1 MSQPNISGIATTT
14 EVIPYDQAIA
24 QWMMRPLVNSPIR
37 PNHITTLSLIL
48 GIGAALLFAL
58 GSPSLVALAPI
69 AFILSRILD
78 HADGEL
84 ARLSG
89 RTSRLGH
96 KYDIVADFITTTILF
111 VGIGFGEAAGPL
123 GRLAPILGL
132 GAGVCIALIY
142 LLHGG
147 NRACGPGSTDKQL
160 RLGRFEIEDVLYITA
175 PITWLG
181 ALTPYLVAASL
192 GAPAF
197 GAFALWQCYFAR
209 RHDRPATPDT
219 IKSPEPSGAPGTPET
234 PGARG

>member
-1 MSQPNISGIATTT
+1 MSQPTISRNTTAA

-24 QWMMRPLVNSPIR
+24 QWLMRPLVNSPIR

-48 GIGAALLFAL
+48 GVSAALLFAL

-69 AFILSRILD
+69 AFVLSRIFD

-96 KYDIVADFITTTILF
+96 KYDIIADFITTTILF
-111 VGIGFGEAAGPL
+111 VGIGFGQAAGPL

-160 RLGRFEIEDVLYITA
+160 RFGRFEIEDLLYATA
-175 PITWLG
+175 PITWIG
-181 ALTPYLVAASL
+181 ALTPYLVAASI

-197 GAFALWQCYFAR
+197 GLFALWQCFLAR
-209 RHDRPATPDT
+209 RLARA
-219 IKSPEPSGAPGTPET
+219 SAPGT